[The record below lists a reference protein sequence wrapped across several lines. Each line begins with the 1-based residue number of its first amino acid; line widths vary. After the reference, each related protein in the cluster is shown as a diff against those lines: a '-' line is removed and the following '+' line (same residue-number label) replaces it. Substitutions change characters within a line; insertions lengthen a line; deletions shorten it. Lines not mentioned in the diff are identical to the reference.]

1 MNEDIS
7 AKPVRKG
14 DPELARVMRK
24 FIFWGSLKLIVLSA
38 ISAVVVYF
46 YLY

>member
-1 MNEDIS
+1 MNDNQP
-7 AKPVRKG
+7 AAAVRKG

-38 ISAVVVYF
+38 ISAVVVYY